1 MYSPLPF
8 SSLFYCSIMSVY
20 FYVCLH
26 MSVFTGCLIILSL
39 SIHRDLFFSSL
50 IVFLFPS
57 CLVIYLVFTSL
68 SLFLFY
74 PVLHSFHIRM
84 FCIYNIP
91 VYLLS
96 LLIPSYIYRPL
107 HLSSPFISVVVCPS
121 TCVSP
126 HCLCLLVVLV
136 SFFVHLLSS
145 VRCGT
150 KNKVCD
156 DFY

>member
-1 MYSPLPF
+1 
-8 SSLFYCSIMSVY
+8 MST
-20 FYVCLH
+20 FVCLH
-26 MSVFTGCLIILSL
+26 CTSQDVLSFSLSL
-39 SIHRDLFFSSL
+39 FIAIYFFSSL

-74 PVLHSFHIRM
+74 PVIHSFHIRM

-107 HLSSPFISVVVCPS
+107 HLSSSFISVVVCPS

-136 SFFVHLLSS
+136 SFFVLLLSS

-150 KNKVCD
+150 KN
-156 DFY
+156 